1 MSFSKT
7 AWLPEPPKPK
17 PKQPSLR
24 PGRGYEHRG
33 ITGLFI
39 RTART
44 MEGKAKL
51 LEMVKQRV
59 KDLREDDDPEFM
71 ALAHRLGVDPF
82 VHDIVHEVQNRLY
95 SAELRSDFDY
105 EMLFRTICP
114 DLYVKDME
122 DVGKDLAKKKVDG
135 LSG

>member
-1 MSFSKT
+1 VSFSKT
-7 AWLPEPPKPK
+7 AWLPEPPK

-33 ITGLFI
+33 ITGVFI

-51 LEMVKQRV
+51 LEMVKQKV
-59 KDLREDDDPEFM
+59 EDLREDDDPEFC
-71 ALAHRLGVDPF
+71 ALAQRLGVDPF
-82 VHDIVHEVQNRLY
+82 VDKILDAFEDRLR
-95 SAELRSDFDY
+95 EQSDFDY

-114 DLYVKDME
+114 DLYVKDM
-122 DVGKDLAKKKVDG
+122 DNQ
-135 LSG
+135 SC